1 MPTEIADPLELH
13 VVDLIN
19 AEREQAGLQPVHVE
33 VHLNSSAQ
41 SHSDWMADEQQLSHT
56 GENGSTPSERA
67 DDAEFP
73 MEGGSWKLTENVAF
87 RGING
92 TATESDLDEI
102 HNALMN
108 SPSHR
113 ENILDPDVDYV
124 GVGLSFGKM
133 EADGGSQDVVFLTQN
148 FAQTSQ
154 PVIVQEEIDGQTFLT
169 TYIDGEP
176 VPGSSRPAPDEEGDA
191 EDPEGEDEGDTD
203 QSEEDP
209 QNPQTGSGGGCFVAT
224 AAYGDRLHPDV
235 VMLRRFRDQV
245 LVSYPAGRV
254 FIRTY
259 WIIGPVLAKV
269 VHPDRTTGRLSRLA
283 LRPCIAVAQA
293 VLDRRHA
300 RTIGTVL
307 LAQTWRSPVAPS

>member
-41 SHSDWMADEQQLSHT
+41 GHSDWMADEQELSHT

-67 DDAEFP
+67 EDAEFP
-73 MEGGSWKLTENVAF
+73 MDGASWQLTENVAF
-87 RGING
+87 RGVNG
-92 TATESDLDEI
+92 SATERDMDEI

-108 SPSHR
+108 STSHR

-124 GVGLSFGKM
+124 GVGLSFGRM
-133 EADGGSQDVVFLTQN
+133 EQDGVTQDVVFLTQN
-148 FAQTSQ
+148 FGQSSQ
-154 PVIVQEEIDGQTFLT
+154 PVLVQEEVDGQTVLT

-176 VPGSSRPAPDEEGDA
+176 VPGSSRPVPDEEDDT
-191 EDPEGEDEGDTD
+191 EDPDDEDEDEDDET
-203 QSEEDP
+203 EEDP
-209 QNPQTGSGGGCFVAT
+209 QNPQSGSGGGCFVAT

-245 LVSYPAGRV
+245 LVSYPAGRA
-254 FIRTY
+254 FIRVY
-259 WIIGPVLAKV
+259 WIIGPRLAKV

-283 LRPCIAVAQA
+283 LRPCISVAQA

-300 RTIGTVL
+300 QASGAVL
-307 LAQTWRSPVAPS
+307 LAQAWRSPAVMP